1 MRLMSSIFRTFQPE
15 KKKKRSH
22 KSGEGSHRSKSRRDG
37 AQEGNESAEES
48 DVEQVDGDETAWV
61 SARRA
66 EDLMGPMLLYQSFSS
81 SSSSTSSE
89 LRYLT
94 PAVNA
99 NTSKVQLEDLA
110 PGRESRGSHAHAHA
124 LDPELE
130 GATIVDDLPPDLS
143 QAASDP
149 DVRPATVQQ
158 VFVASRVLDTAQP
171 PRYTFRT
178 SEQRFLGADKHGTV
192 LCVAEARGPQEEWA
206 VETIRESTGAENS
219 DGGDQGSGKVLGI
232 ALRNHVHGTYLSMDE
247 VAGGKMVL
255 RADAQSVSMP
265 SAASGQASGEIWSAR
280 VQWKYRHQARQ
291 AEREREIG
299 KAGILGAGKRLK
311 LDQGVTDEYAL
322 K

>member
-1 MRLMSSIFRTFQPE
+1 
-15 KKKKRSH
+15 
-22 KSGEGSHRSKSRRDG
+22 
-37 AQEGNESAEES
+37 
-48 DVEQVDGDETAWV
+48 
-61 SARRA
+61 
-66 EDLMGPMLLYQSFSS
+66 MGPTLLYQSFSS
-81 SSSSTSSE
+81 SLTSSE
-89 LRYLT
+89 PRYLT

-99 NTSKVQLEDLA
+99 NTSKVQVEDLA
-110 PGRESRGSHAHAHA
+110 PGRDSRGSQAHAHA

-130 GATIVDDLPPDLS
+130 GATIVDDLPPDLN

-149 DVRPATVQQ
+149 EVRPATVQQ

-206 VETIRESTGAENS
+206 VETIRESSEAESS
-219 DGGDQGSGKVLGI
+219 DGGDQRSGKVLGI

-255 RADAQSVSMP
+255 RADAQSISMP
-265 SAASGQASGEIWSAR
+265 SAASGQPSGEIWGAR